1 MPETPEVGDAV
12 EQTEHELERL
22 SSADL
27 VVGIPTYNN
36 SETIASV
43 ITAAR
48 AGLEVEWQVVLP
60 QRSNLLLR
68 LRPTGKVTQR
78 LLLAPHLDTIGGA
91 GVPGGAGKPLVT
103 QRARGASVVFRA
115 VSGPPCPG

>member
-1 MPETPEVGDAV
+1 MDRCYGRKKEVPGDLMPETPEVGDAV

-48 AGLEVEWQVVLP
+48 AGLDRYFPESHTVIVHADGGSKDGTIKAALEAAEP
-60 QRSNLLLR
+60 Q
-68 LRPTGKVTQR
+68 
-78 LLLAPHLDTIGGA
+78 
-91 GVPGGAGKPLVT
+91 
-103 QRARGASVVFRA
+103 
-115 VSGPPCPG
+115 